1 MNNEDTAWNS
11 KLDVFRPD
19 NNYSDLIKIVA
30 CYYEMYS
37 KAVEY
42 VGPWIAK
49 QRGMTFLSPDKVEIK
64 DFLGK
69 DRPQMSFRAKSC
81 FVDGVIEFLN
91 KHKGKKTLI
100 TPSPSSHHSAQFP
113 KGTFEFSLMDAPVF
127 NMARNANSTGKI
139 YRIDFAGAEQ
149 PVFLENLRLQP
160 NDIKFI
166 ILRPKLGKL
175 GTPNILRWEVLLY
188 KKPHGY
194 LIDHTDSQLNPKWSG
209 IF

>member
-1 MNNEDTAWNS
+1 MNNNDNVWDS

-19 NNYSDLIKIVA
+19 NNYADLIKIVA

-42 VGPWIAK
+42 VGPWLAK
-49 QRGMTFLSPDKVEIK
+49 QRGMTFLSPDKTEIK

-81 FVDGVIEFLN
+81 FIDSVIAFLDR
-91 KHKGKKTLI
+91 HKGKKTLI

-113 KGTFEFSLMDAPVF
+113 KGTFEISLVDKPVF
-127 NMARNANSTGKI
+127 NMTRNLNSTGKVH
-139 YRIDFAGAEQ
+139 RIDFAGAEQ
-149 PVFLENLRLQP
+149 PVFLENLRLHT